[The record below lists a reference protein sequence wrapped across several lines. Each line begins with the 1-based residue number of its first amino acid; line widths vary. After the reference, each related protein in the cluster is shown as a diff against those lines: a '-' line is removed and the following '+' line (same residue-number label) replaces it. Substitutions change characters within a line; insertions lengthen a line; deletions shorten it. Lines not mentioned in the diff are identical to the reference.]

1 MSDAVRALKKVLKKD
16 EVWKIFNS
24 VADMASKPEF
34 DNFLEEIM
42 RLHKTRELRLIK
54 GGHVKSSKLSSAA
67 LNDQATR
74 SRAVEI
80 VMLVTSNRN
89 NLDRA
94 NKAMAEHIEAHYTRL
109 LFSKGCKTKMEQRSV
124 VNSCMSRARGM
135 MDKMD
140 TLIEISDLLI
150 DDVDKGSFAIKHAI
164 DALQVAVKRSFA
176 GG

>member
-1 MSDAVRALKKVLKKD
+1 MSDAVGALKKRLKAD
-16 EVWKIFNS
+16 DTWKSFRG
-24 VADMASKPEF
+24 VVDMAWRPEYE
-34 DNFLEEIM
+34 NFLEEIM

-89 NLDRA
+89 NLDRGI
-94 NKAMAEHIEAHYTRL
+94 KAMSEHIEAHYTRL
-109 LFSKGCKTKMEQRSV
+109 LMTRGCKTKMEQRAV
-124 VNSCMSRARGM
+124 INSCMSLSKSVI
-135 MDKMD
+135 DKMD
-140 TLIEISDLLI
+140 TLIEVADLLI
-150 DDVDKGSFAIKHAI
+150 DDVDKGSYSIKHAI
-164 DALQVAVKRSFA
+164 DSMQIAAKRSFA